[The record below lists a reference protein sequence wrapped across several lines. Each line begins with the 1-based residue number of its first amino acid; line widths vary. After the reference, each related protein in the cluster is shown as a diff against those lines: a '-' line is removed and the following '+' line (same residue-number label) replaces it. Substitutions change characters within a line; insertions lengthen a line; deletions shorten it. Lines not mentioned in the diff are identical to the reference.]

1 MATITVRRTQ
11 AQRRDGTRTALLD
24 ATVGCLVDLGFAAT
38 TTTQVTRRAGVSIG
52 ALLHHFPNKAELL
65 VGAVRHVLQRRQ
77 DEFRAAMAALDPAAD
92 RVEASIDLLWSA
104 YAGPTFVAWLELWV
118 AARTDA
124 DLAAAMVAVDEEFLR
139 QSQAMFVE
147 LFPADEYPDA
157 VRVALP
163 FAFALMDGVAL
174 GRLIPHGENTT
185 GPIDTLKALAR
196 LGLTPAA
203 RTGAAT

>member
-1 MATITVRRTQ
+1 
-11 AQRRDGTRTALLD
+11 
-24 ATVGCLVDLGFAAT
+24 
-38 TTTQVTRRAGVSIG
+38 VSIG